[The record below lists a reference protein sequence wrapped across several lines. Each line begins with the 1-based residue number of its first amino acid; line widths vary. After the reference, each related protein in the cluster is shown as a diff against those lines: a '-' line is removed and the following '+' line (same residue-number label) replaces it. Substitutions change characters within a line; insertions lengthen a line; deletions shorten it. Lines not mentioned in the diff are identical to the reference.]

1 LHYTCKEENVGC
13 RVQLQFNQ
21 STISRKITEAHDPPE
36 VGAKEDRVVRN
47 ESYVKFFKQIELG
60 EMDLKA
66 GAGELT
72 LTVPEMPGDEGIEF
86 RLLMFQRILQTE

>member
-1 LHYTCKEENVGC
+1 M
-13 RVQLQFNQ
+13 QFNQ
-21 STISRKITEAHDPPE
+21 SIISRKITAAHDPAE
-36 VGAKEDRVVRN
+36 VGAKEDRVARA

-66 GAGELT
+66 GAGDLT
-72 LTVPEMPGDEGIEF
+72 LTVPEIPGDAGIEF

>member
-1 LHYTCKEENVGC
+1 MLVDYQVK
-13 RVQLQFNQ
+13 
-21 STISRKITEAHDPPE
+21 KIGDVLKLEYGKPL
-36 VGAKEDRVVRN
+36 AKEDRVVRA